1 MHCPYCT
8 SEISDAALVCPVC
21 TRDLYLFKPLLQK
34 IDALEKQLLN
44 VATAGSKTF
53 EERIARLEAE
63 LETLRKAPTPSVA
76 AGAASGATGAPGAPV
91 SPGVTLNSSPRSY
104 ISSVLITLG
113 VTLLLLLAAHGLIV
127 MVYDLKPLYL
137 RIASLLIPLPFGV
150 ALYVWH
156 PRRFGLSV
164 VLALIT
170 ACAAVLGM
178 SAVTGYVDKVPV
190 LPENLR
196 DWREFIEYAA
206 SIGLSFVT
214 GLLLG
219 KLRAIRTTSPN
230 RQPSRLVL
238 FLAQLFTTH
247 EDGELGLQKMIARI
261 TKLVATLTPAASA
274 AVSVY
279 TGVKAFIG
287 DS

>member
-8 SEISDAALVCPVC
+8 SEISDAALVCPAC

-34 IDALEKQLLN
+34 IDALEKQLQD

-63 LETLRKAPTPSVA
+63 LEALRKAPAVA
-76 AGAASGATGAPGAPV
+76 LSHAAYTAAADSAQPAA
-91 SPGVTLNSSPRSY
+91 PRSY
-104 ISSVLITLG
+104 VGSALITLG

-156 PRRFGLSV
+156 PRRFGASV
-164 VLALIT
+164 LLALIT

-178 SAVTGYVDKVPV
+178 SAVTGFVDKVPV

-219 KLRAIRTTSPN
+219 KLRAVRTTSPQ
-230 RQPSRLVL
+230 RQPNRLVL
-238 FLAQLFTTH
+238 FVAQLFTTH

-274 AVSVY
+274 AVSIY
-279 TGVKAFIG
+279 AGVKAFVG

>member
-8 SEISDAALVCPVC
+8 SEINDAAFVCPVC

-34 IDALEKQLLN
+34 IEGLEQQ
-44 VATAGSKTF
+44 VREATAAENKALV
-53 EERIARLEAE
+53 ERVARLEAE
-63 LETLRKAPTPSVA
+63 LESLRSAAPTAPSANGAGTEA
-76 AGAASGATGAPGAPV
+76 AEPQG
-91 SPGVTLNSSPRSY
+91 LHSSARSY
-104 ISSVLITLG
+104 AGSVLMTLG
-113 VTLLLLLAAHGLIV
+113 VTLVLLLAAHALIV
-127 MVYDLKPLYL
+127 MVYDLKPIYL
-137 RIASLLIPLPFGV
+137 RVASLLIPLPFGV

-156 PRRFGLSV
+156 PRRMVLSGA
-164 VLALIT
+164 LAIVT
-170 ACAAVLGM
+170 ACLAVWGM

-190 LPENLR
+190 LPQDVR
-196 DWREFIEYAA
+196 DWRELIEYAA
-206 SIGLSFVT
+206 SIALSAVT

-219 KLRAIRTTSPN
+219 KLRAVRTTSPR

-261 TKLVATLTPAASA
+261 TKLVATLTPVVSA
-274 AVSVY
+274 GMSVY
-279 TGVKAFIG
+279 AGIRAFIG

>member
-34 IDALEKQLLN
+34 IDALEKKLLD

-63 LETLRKAPTPSVA
+63 LEALRKAPAVA
-76 AGAASGATGAPGAPV
+76 PAHTAYTAAADSAQPAA
-91 SPGVTLNSSPRSY
+91 PRSY
-104 ISSVLITLG
+104 VGSALMTLG
-113 VTLLLLLAAHGLIV
+113 LTLLLLLAAHGLIV

-156 PRRFGLSV
+156 PRRFGVSV
-164 VLALIT
+164 ALALIT

-190 LPENLR
+190 LPQDLR

-219 KLRAIRTTSPN
+219 KQRAVRTTSPQ
-230 RQPSRLVL
+230 RQPNRLVL
-238 FLAQLFTTH
+238 FVAQLFTTH

-274 AVSVY
+274 AVSIY
-279 TGVKAFIG
+279 TGVKAFVG

>member
-34 IDALEKQLLN
+34 LDALEKQLQD

-63 LETLRKAPTPSVA
+63 LEALRKAPAVGLSHA
-76 AGAASGATGAPGAPV
+76 ACTAAADSAQPAA
-91 SPGVTLNSSPRSY
+91 PRSY
-104 ISSVLITLG
+104 VGSALMTLA

-156 PRRFGLSV
+156 PRRFGVSV
-164 VLALIT
+164 ALALIT

-190 LPENLR
+190 LPQDLR

-219 KLRAIRTTSPN
+219 KLRAVRTTSPQ
-230 RQPSRLVL
+230 RQPNRLVL
-238 FLAQLFTTH
+238 FVAQLFTTH
-247 EDGELGLQKMIARI
+247 EDGELGLQKTIARI

-274 AVSVY
+274 AVSIY
-279 TGVKAFIG
+279 TGVKAFVG

>member
-8 SEISDAALVCPVC
+8 SEVNDAALVCPVC

-34 IDALEKQLLN
+34 IDALEKQLHD
-44 VATAGSKTF
+44 VATTSNKTF

-63 LETLRKAPTPSVA
+63 LMALRSAPAVMTVA
-76 AGAASGATGAPGAPV
+76 IPAAAKSDV
-91 SPGVTLNSSPRSY
+91 SQQASPRSY
-104 ISSVLITLG
+104 IGSAIITLCM
-113 VTLLLLLAAHGLIV
+113 TLLLLLAAHGLIV
-127 MVYDLKPLYL
+127 IMYDLKPLYL

-156 PRRFGLSV
+156 PRRFGLS
-164 VLALIT
+164 LALALVT

-178 SAVTGYVDKVPV
+178 STVTSYVDKVPV

-196 DWREFIEYAA
+196 DWQEFIEYAA
-206 SIGLSFVT
+206 SIGLSFIT

-219 KLRAIRTTSPN
+219 KLRAVRTTSLNREPN
-230 RQPSRLVL
+230 RIVL
-238 FLAQLFTTH
+238 FIAQLFTTH
-247 EDGELGLQKMIARI
+247 EDGELGLQKMIVRI

-274 AVSVY
+274 AVSIY

-287 DS
+287 NS

>member
-34 IDALEKQLLN
+34 IDALEKKLLD

-63 LETLRKAPTPSVA
+63 LEALRKAPAVA
-76 AGAASGATGAPGAPV
+76 PAHTAYTAAADSAQPAA
-91 SPGVTLNSSPRSY
+91 PRSY
-104 ISSVLITLG
+104 VGSALITLG
-113 VTLLLLLAAHGLIV
+113 VTLLLLLAAHSLIV

-156 PRRFGLSV
+156 PRRFGVSV
-164 VLALIT
+164 ALALIT

-190 LPENLR
+190 LPQDLR

-219 KLRAIRTTSPN
+219 KQRAVRTTSPQ
-230 RQPSRLVL
+230 RQPNRLVL
-238 FLAQLFTTH
+238 FVAQLFTTH

-274 AVSVY
+274 AVSIY
-279 TGVKAFIG
+279 TGVKAFVG

>member
-34 IDALEKQLLN
+34 IDALEKQLQD

-63 LETLRKAPTPSVA
+63 LEALRKAPAVA
-76 AGAASGATGAPGAPV
+76 PAHTAYTAAADSAQPAA
-91 SPGVTLNSSPRSY
+91 PRSY
-104 ISSVLITLG
+104 VGSALITLG

-156 PRRFGLSV
+156 PRRFGVSV
-164 VLALIT
+164 LLALIT

-178 SAVTGYVDKVPV
+178 SAVTGFVDKVPV
-190 LPENLR
+190 LPQDLR

-219 KLRAIRTTSPN
+219 KLRAVRTTSPQ
-230 RQPSRLVL
+230 RQPNRLVL
-238 FLAQLFTTH
+238 FVAHLFTTH

-274 AVSVY
+274 AVSIY
-279 TGVKAFIG
+279 TGVKAFVG

>member
-34 IDALEKQLLN
+34 IDALEKQLQD

-63 LETLRKAPTPSVA
+63 LEALRKAPAVA
-76 AGAASGATGAPGAPV
+76 PAHTAYTAAADSAQPAA
-91 SPGVTLNSSPRSY
+91 PRSY
-104 ISSVLITLG
+104 VGSALMTLG

-127 MVYDLKPLYL
+127 MVYDLKPVYL

-156 PRRFGLSV
+156 PRRFGVSV
-164 VLALIT
+164 LLALIT

-178 SAVTGYVDKVPV
+178 SAVTGFVDKVPA
-190 LPENLR
+190 LPQDLR

-219 KLRAIRTTSPN
+219 KLRAVRTTSPQ
-230 RQPSRLVL
+230 RQPNRLVL
-238 FLAQLFTTH
+238 FVAQLFTTH

-274 AVSVY
+274 AVSIY
-279 TGVKAFIG
+279 TGVKAFVG

>member
-34 IDALEKQLLN
+34 IDALEKKLLDF
-44 VATAGSKTF
+44 ATAGSKTF

-63 LETLRKAPTPSVA
+63 LEALRKAPAVA
-76 AGAASGATGAPGAPV
+76 PAHVSQATAAEIPRPAST
-91 SPGVTLNSSPRSY
+91 RSY
-104 ISSVLITLG
+104 VGSALITLG
-113 VTLLLLLAAHGLIV
+113 VTLLLLLAAHSLIV

-156 PRRFGLSV
+156 PRRFGASV
-164 VLALIT
+164 LLALIT

-178 SAVTGYVDKVPV
+178 SAVTGFVDKVPV

-219 KLRAIRTTSPN
+219 KLRAVRTTSPQ
-230 RQPSRLVL
+230 RQPNRLVL
-238 FLAQLFTTH
+238 FVAQLFTTH

-261 TKLVATLTPAASA
+261 TKLVATLTPAVSA
-274 AVSVY
+274 AISIY
-279 TGVKAFIG
+279 TGVKAFVG

>member
-34 IDALEKQLLN
+34 IDALEKQLQD

-63 LETLRKAPTPSVA
+63 LEALRKAPAVA
-76 AGAASGATGAPGAPV
+76 PAHVSQATAAEIPRPAST
-91 SPGVTLNSSPRSY
+91 RSY
-104 ISSVLITLG
+104 VGSALITLG
-113 VTLLLLLAAHGLIV
+113 VTLLLLLAAHSLIV

-156 PRRFGLSV
+156 PRRFGASV
-164 VLALIT
+164 LLALIT

-178 SAVTGYVDKVPV
+178 SAVTGFVDKVPV

-219 KLRAIRTTSPN
+219 KLRAVRTTSPQ
-230 RQPSRLVL
+230 RQPNRLVL
-238 FLAQLFTTH
+238 FVAQLFTTH

-261 TKLVATLTPAASA
+261 TKLVATLTPAVSA
-274 AVSVY
+274 AISIY
-279 TGVKAFIG
+279 TGVKAFVG

>member
-34 IDALEKQLLN
+34 IDALEKKLLD

-63 LETLRKAPTPSVA
+63 LEALRKAPAVA
-76 AGAASGATGAPGAPV
+76 PAHTAYTAAADSAQPAA
-91 SPGVTLNSSPRSY
+91 PRSY
-104 ISSVLITLG
+104 VGSALITLG
-113 VTLLLLLAAHGLIV
+113 VTLLLLLAAHSLIV

-156 PRRFGLSV
+156 PRRFGVSV
-164 VLALIT
+164 ALALIT

-190 LPENLR
+190 LPQDLR

-219 KLRAIRTTSPN
+219 KQRAVRTTSPQ
-230 RQPSRLVL
+230 RQPNRLVL
-238 FLAQLFTTH
+238 FVAQLFTTH

-261 TKLVATLTPAASA
+261 TKLIATLTPAASA
-274 AVSVY
+274 AVSIY
-279 TGVKAFIG
+279 TGVKAFVG